1 MKPVFVETENV
12 SRFRRAMRNLEDTE
26 KGQPGIG
33 VVSGQAGRGKT
44 FAAENYHAENGGVF
58 LRVWQDWTQTAFL
71 QALCF
76 EVKGERPHSANRC
89 KIAIME
95 ALERDRQTL
104 IIDEADR
111 LNVKRIEDLRDIH
124 DQSGAPIVLIGEA
137 GLQPLLSSRR
147 RIWSRVT
154 QEVVFGPVSEMDVL
168 NYAARAAGL
177 KMSPE
182 AARIL
187 KKKSGGDFRL
197 IHTMMIKVEQASRA
211 AQTQSVDADLV
222 TKATARGRKI

>member
-1 MKPVFVETENV
+1 
-12 SRFRRAMRNLEDTE
+12 
-26 KGQPGIG
+26 
-33 VVSGQAGRGKT
+33 
-44 FAAENYHAENGGVF
+44 
-58 LRVWQDWTQTAFL
+58 
-71 QALCF
+71 
-76 EVKGERPHSANRC
+76 
-89 KIAIME
+89 ME
-95 ALERDRQTL
+95 ALERDRQTI

-124 DQSGAPIVLIGEA
+124 DQSGAPIELIGEA

-154 QEVVFGPVSEMDVL
+154 QEVTFGPVSEMDVL

-182 AARIL
+182 AARIM

>member
-1 MKPVFVETENV
+1 MKSVFVETENV
-12 SRFRRAMRNLEDTE
+12 TRFRSAMRNLEDTE
-26 KGQPGIG
+26 KGQPGLC
-33 VVSGQAGRGKT
+33 VCSGQAGRGKT
-44 FAAENYHAENGGVF
+44 FAAENYHAENGGIF

-71 QALCF
+71 QALCW
-76 EVKGERPHSANRC
+76 EVKGERPNSANRC
-89 KIAIME
+89 KLAIME
-95 ALERDRQTL
+95 ALDKDRQTL

-137 GLQPLLSSRR
+137 GLHPLLSSRR

-154 QEVVFGPVSEMDVL
+154 QEVTFGEVSEMDIL

-177 KMSPE
+177 KMAPD
-182 AARIL
+182 AAKII

-197 IHTMMIKVEQASRA
+197 VHNLMLKVDQAARV
-211 AQTQSVDADLV
+211 AQAQVVTAEMV
-222 TKATARGRKI
+222 TKSTAKGRTI